1 MSWEIR
7 QGDCAQRLQEMTTG
21 TVQCC
26 VTSPPYYG
34 LRDYGTGEWV
44 GGNPECDHSTGR
56 GSNVRQTKHPNA
68 DGYPASAPH
77 RGGGGHVCAACGARR
92 IDSQVGL
99 EETPVEYVERL
110 VEIFREVRRVLRD
123 DGTVWLNLGD
133 SYNAYNGNAGQGG
146 PVGLTQS
153 IERPKLPKGHGLTVK
168 TLKAKDLIGIPWMVA
183 FALRSD
189 GWYLRSDI
197 IWAKPNPMPESV
209 IDRPTSAHEHLFLLA
224 KSARYFYD
232 ADAVREP
239 HAAGTA
245 KRYEAPFVDRYAQAA
260 SGGWR
265 GEFGGKDGAQLNP
278 AGRNKRNVWEVVTQP
293 YPDAHFATFPTKLV
307 EPCVLAGSSPKAC
320 GVCGAPWQR
329 VLEVERSW
337 GSGSGRAGNFPVGKH
352 GAGLQGNGVTGG
364 DVRMGPTIQTR
375 TVGWEATCGHQ
386 DDTGRCLVLDPFA
399 GSGTVGVVCEWF
411 NRDFVGI
418 ELNPDYCEMA
428 KRRIMRRERP
438 SQAPDVSAEQM
449 ALEL

>member
-1 MSWEIR
+1 VSWEIR
-7 QGDCAQRLQEMTTG
+7 QGDAAQRLQEMPTG
-21 TVQCC
+21 SVQCC

-34 LRDYGTGEWV
+34 LRDYGTGEWQ

-56 GSNVRQTKHPNA
+56 GSNTKQTKFAAA

-77 RGGGGHVCAACGARR
+77 RGGGGNVCTTCGARR
-92 IDSQVGL
+92 VDSQVGL
-99 EETPVEYVERL
+99 EDTPTAYVERL

-133 SYNAYNGNAGQGG
+133 TYNAYNGNAGQGG

-224 KSARYFYD
+224 KSPRYFYD

-278 AGRNKRNVWEVVTQP
+278 NGRNKRNVWEIVTQP
-293 YPDAHFATFPTKLV
+293 YPDAHFATFPPKLV

-320 GVCGAPWQR
+320 GECGAPWRRLTETEYR
-329 VLEVERSW
+329 VHENWFGDKQAARHSRGE
-337 GSGSGRAGNFPVGKH
+337 AGTSYREPVGT
-352 GAGLQGNGVTGG
+352 Q
-364 DVRMGPTIQTR
+364 
-375 TVGWEATCGHQ
+375 TVGWETTCGHQ
-386 DDTGRCLVLDPFA
+386 DDAGRCVVLDPFA

-411 NRDFVGI
+411 DRDFVGI

>member
-1 MSWEIR
+1 
-7 QGDCAQRLQEMTTG
+7 MTTG

-77 RGGGGHVCAACGARR
+77 RGGGGHVCAACGAQR

-265 GEFGGKDGAQLNP
+265 GEFGGKEGAQLNP

-320 GVCGAPWQR
+320 GVCGAPWSR
-329 VLEVERSW
+329 VVERGESSW
-337 GSGSGRAGNFPVGKH
+337 EERKANGATRGNVAFGGNV
-352 GAGLQGNGVTGG
+352 GAGTQRGVHG
-364 DVRMGPTIQTR
+364 DGVSHDLDAAPSR

-386 DDTGRCLVLDPFA
+386 DDSGHCLVLDPFA

-428 KRRIMRRERP
+428 ERRIMRRERP